1 MRRRQMQHLDWL
13 LAGAFVRR
21 GERPPLPLIGLLG
34 VRSCPSTWH
43 VREDSP
49 MRTARLALAGTAGAL
64 ALILGSHGTPA
75 QPNLEP
81 MIFFVAKGEPNACGP
96 GCSEWIAAE
105 GRFDGPQVEQRFR
118 DLLATL
124 KGRNLPIVFNS
135 LGGVIG
141 EALVLGRILR
151 ERRMV
156 ASVGESY
163 PEGCKARIAADESCR
178 RIMQANRELKAQLRT
193 AGAVCSSAC
202 VYALLGASQR
212 HVPADASVGIHGSAP
227 TDVSTRP
234 GAPTP
239 EQLHDNRKRYIL
251 EMGANPNLQD
261 AASKT
266 PPPNVHVLSRDELV
280 RYRVETTA
288 PYESDW
294 MQYQEPRGA
303 MRWYMLKAVT
313 EARGAGGTEFRTT
326 NLRMTCAEG
335 RPLTSIE
342 YQREAASDEIGV
354 STVIRIAAGADVKTL
369 QRTTPT
375 RGDDRYQTFA
385 DRPFVQKAIAAGR
398 ILFTEI
404 FSPHNGRPW
413 SREIRVSTAGLEQAL
428 RTVLKNCSA
437 T

>member
-1 MRRRQMQHLDWL
+1 
-13 LAGAFVRR
+13 
-21 GERPPLPLIGLLG
+21 
-34 VRSCPSTWH
+34 
-43 VREDSP
+43 
-49 MRTARLALAGTAGAL
+49 
-64 ALILGSHGTPA
+64 
-75 QPNLEP
+75 

-105 GRFDGPQVEQRFR
+105 GMFDGPQVERRFR
-118 DLLATL
+118 DLLDTL

-151 ERRMV
+151 ERRMA

-163 PEGCKARIAADESCR
+163 PEGCKARIAADASCR
-178 RIMQANRELKAQLRT
+178 QIMQAKRELKAQLR
-193 AGAVCSSAC
+193 AASGVCYSAC
-202 VYALLGASQR
+202 VYALLGTSAR
-212 HVPADASVGIHGSAP
+212 HLPTGARVGIHGSAP

-234 GAPTP
+234 GALTP
-239 EQLHDNRKRYIL
+239 EQLHNNRKRYIL
-251 EMGANPNLQD
+251 EMGGNPDLQD

-280 RYRVETTA
+280 RYRIETTA

-294 MQYQEPRGA
+294 MQYQESRGA

-313 EARGAGGTEFRTT
+313 EARVADGTEFRTT

-335 RPLTSIE
+335 RPATSIE
-342 YQREAASDEIGV
+342 YQREAASNEVDV
-354 STVIRIAAGADVKTL
+354 STVIRIAAGIDVKTL
-369 QRTTPT
+369 QRTTPS
-375 RGDDRYQTFA
+375 RGDDRYQIFA
-385 DRPFVQKAIAAGR
+385 DRQFVQKAIAAGP
-398 ILFTEI
+398 ILVTETL
-404 FSPHNGRPW
+404 SPRNARPW
-413 SREIRVSTAGLEQAL
+413 SREIRYSTAGLEQAL